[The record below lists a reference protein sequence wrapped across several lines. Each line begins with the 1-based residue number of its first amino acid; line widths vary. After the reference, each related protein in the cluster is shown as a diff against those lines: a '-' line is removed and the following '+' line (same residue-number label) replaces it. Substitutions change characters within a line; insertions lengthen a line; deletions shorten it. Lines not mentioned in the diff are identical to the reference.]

1 MGAKSKLA
9 AVFALALPI
18 FASLPYPARAADMVR
33 IGVAAPGYP
42 AYAIPDAAKA
52 LGFYKEKNLDVEV
65 TQFGGGPQTQE
76 ALGAGAI
83 DISSIAP
90 GSAAL
95 AMAKGIKEKIVAL
108 SVPPTPQGW
117 YIMVRIDSP
126 IKSMTELK
134 GKTVG
139 VTQKGSLTD
148 FWVQRAASKA
158 GITVQTVPLGGAG
171 VMPGLKTKQVDA
183 AILWPIFTYKGLAA
197 GDFRSVDDLGAT
209 FEPSVSEGW
218 AASDEIIQ
226 KRPEVLRR
234 WLQANAKAVVYLQTH
249 EDWAIGFLKK
259 FFDEKDDHVVTLVL
273 DSFIKHI
280 NPDGVMKPEWMQASL
295 DLAASAGMATKL
307 TTDQIFSTAFT
318 PIKPE

>member
-9 AVFALALPI
+9 TVFALSLPL
-18 FASLPYPARAADMVR
+18 FASMSHSARAADTVR
-33 IGVAAPGYP
+33 VGVAAPGYP
-42 AYAIPDAAKA
+42 TYAIPDAAKE
-52 LGFYKEKNLDVEV
+52 LNFYKERNLNVEV

-95 AMAKGIKEKIVAL
+95 AMAKGVKEKIVAL

-117 YIMVRIDSP
+117 FILVRTDSP
-126 IKSMTELK
+126 IRSMADLK

-171 VMPGLKTKQVDA
+171 VMPGLKNKTVDA
-183 AILWPIFTYKGLAA
+183 AILWPIYTYKGLAA

-234 WLQANAKAVVYLQTH
+234 WLQANAKALVYLQTH

-259 FFDEKDDHVVTLVL
+259 FFDEKDEHVVKLVL

-295 DLAASAGMATKL
+295 ELSASAGMATKL

-318 PIKPE
+318 PIQPQ